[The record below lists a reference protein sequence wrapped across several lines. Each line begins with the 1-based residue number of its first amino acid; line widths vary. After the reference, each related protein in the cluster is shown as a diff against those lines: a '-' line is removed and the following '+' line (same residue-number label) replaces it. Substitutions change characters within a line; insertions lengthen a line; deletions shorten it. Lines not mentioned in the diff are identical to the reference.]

1 LQYRCMYRLKYREM
15 RLAMNNLPQDPVML
29 LSFLNMKLR
38 DRYDS
43 LESLAD
49 DLEIGPEEMK
59 QLTEKLA
66 EIGYHY
72 DTGRNAF
79 V

>member
-1 LQYRCMYRLKYREM
+1 
-15 RLAMNNLPQDPVML
+15 ML